1 MDEFKKAN
9 IKQIS
14 RYVELHKGDII
25 YFNTETMKE
34 YGYYY
39 DLLPGEVVLLNNLK
53 EFRVVKIYKT
63 KKKWWQFW
71 KKEKVTGYH
80 LEGV

>member
-1 MDEFKKAN
+1 MYNISDE
-9 IKQIS
+9 IKVTIGIA
-14 RYVELHKGDII
+14 LHKGDII
-25 YFNTETMKE
+25 YFNKEAMKE
-34 YGYYY
+34 YGYCY

-53 EFRVVKIYKT
+53 EFRVVEIFKT

-80 LEGV
+80 LEVV